1 MKISPA
7 IGRSLLLLP
16 MLLFAA
22 IGSIA
27 QQPKVTVTG
36 NVVSSETN
44 TALSGAS
51 VTIKGTQLGTISDAS
66 GNFTLKVDMGQTIV
80 VGFVGFEAREY
91 KINASQNL
99 SVSLATATAT
109 SEEVVVVGYGTQR
122 KSHLT
127 GAISKYKNE
136 RMDESPVSRL
146 DQALQGKIAGV
157 QIQNLSSEAGSTPK
171 IRVRGLSSINAGADP
186 LVVVD
191 GQPVPDG
198 LAFVNMADVE
208 SVEVLKDAA
217 SSAIYGSRG
226 ASGVIIVTTKTGR
239 AEKTKYNVKISSGV
253 KTPYK
258 VYPMMTVSEYTKM
271 LFDEAAL
278 KATDP
283 SITPPTLTQIATAAE
298 RSAYI
303 LENTLTGTT
312 DWQQQA
318 LRTGLARNIQM
329 SASGGK
335 KEVQY
340 FISGAYNK
348 DEGMMYHSDYEKYS
362 MRARIDAQLSSR
374 VKLSINM
381 NPSYSRR
388 ERPSVNFIDFVRF
401 QSYQPVYHTDAT
413 AAFVNQVAQ
422 WANIKAGDF
431 AQARHFN
438 GRVYSGTM
446 PDGSNWV
453 NTAAVDPFATANNTP
468 KSIMETRT
476 INSNEYRLQSSADLS
491 INILPGLDF
500 KSLASSYVN
509 YTNTLDFAKKNSSND
524 GTVSKGIYN
533 NRTYIDLLSE
543 NTLTYNKKIKEHSF
557 SLLAGFT
564 SQKTT
569 IRDEQTT
576 GLDYPSDNI
585 TTLNTALQIDKAN
598 SFNTKNQIGLV
609 SYLGRLNYSY
619 ANKYLLSASFRAD
632 GSSYFAPGKKWGSF
646 PSTGNNRITD
656 FAFVDLLYSAN
667 YPFGTGNGT
676 VTSGQAPSSTILS
689 NPDVTW
695 ERTFQYNFGADIS
708 LFKNRVN
715 LSVDY
720 YESKTDR
727 LLLQQSSMAF
737 TGVPLFWNNIGSLQ
751 NRGLEI
757 ELNTTNIAKKNFKWT
772 TSANISFNKNKI
784 LELGAE
790 AYLLNQGERTEI
802 YMNRVGD
809 PLIQYF
815 GYKTDGVW
823 LSQAQI
829 NDAKAKGLNSA
840 LSNFFVPGGLKLVD
854 LNGDNIVDDK
864 DRTVLGNP
872 YPEFTYGITNNFTY
886 KSFDLGFTIQ
896 GVQGG
901 TLVNGDPN
909 YNETKRYNKNYNA
922 NRWLSPMFPGDGKTP
937 YSTVGFNVMLT
948 DYVVEDA
955 SYYAL
960 REVIMGY
967 TLPSSVA
974 KAAHVSSLR
983 FYLSAQNLYFHTAK
997 GYRGINPE
1005 ARFNTGPYAT
1015 PLADGYQRGSFPMPK
1030 TILFGLD
1037 INF

>member
-1 MKISPA
+1 
-7 IGRSLLLLP
+7 
-16 MLLFAA
+16 
-22 IGSIA
+22 
-27 QQPKVTVTG
+27 
-36 NVVSSETN
+36 
-44 TALSGAS
+44 
-51 VTIKGTQLGTISDAS
+51 
-66 GNFTLKVDMGQTIV
+66 
-80 VGFVGFEAREY
+80 
-91 KINASQNL
+91 
-99 SVSLATATAT
+99 
-109 SEEVVVVGYGTQR
+109 VVVGYGTQR

-127 GAISKYKNE
+127 GAISKYKND
-136 RMDESPVSRL
+136 RIDESPVSRL

-171 IRVRGLSSINAGADP
+171 IRVRGISSINAGADP

-253 KTPYK
+253 KTPYT

-283 SITPPTLTQIATAAE
+283 SITPPTTTQIASAAE
-298 RSAYI
+298 RAAYI

-362 MRARIDAQLSSR
+362 LRARIDAQLSSR

-401 QSYQPVYHTDAT
+401 QSYLPVYHTDAT

-438 GRVYSGTM
+438 GRVYTGTM

-524 GTVSKGIYN
+524 GTVSRGC
-533 NRTYIDLLSE
+533 
-543 NTLTYNKKIKEHSF
+543 
-557 SLLAGFT
+557 
-564 SQKTT
+564 
-569 IRDEQTT
+569 
-576 GLDYPSDNI
+576 
-585 TTLNTALQIDKAN
+585 LQ
-598 SFNTKNQIGLV
+598 
-609 SYLGRLNYSY
+609 
-619 ANKYLLSASFRAD
+619 
-632 GSSYFAPGKKWGSF
+632 
-646 PSTGNNRITD
+646 
-656 FAFVDLLYSAN
+656 
-667 YPFGTGNGT
+667 
-676 VTSGQAPSSTILS
+676 
-689 NPDVTW
+689 
-695 ERTFQYNFGADIS
+695 
-708 LFKNRVN
+708 
-715 LSVDY
+715 
-720 YESKTDR
+720 
-727 LLLQQSSMAF
+727 
-737 TGVPLFWNNIGSLQ
+737 
-751 NRGLEI
+751 
-757 ELNTTNIAKKNFKWT
+757 
-772 TSANISFNKNKI
+772 
-784 LELGAE
+784 
-790 AYLLNQGERTEI
+790 
-802 YMNRVGD
+802 
-809 PLIQYF
+809 
-815 GYKTDGVW
+815 
-823 LSQAQI
+823 
-829 NDAKAKGLNSA
+829 
-840 LSNFFVPGGLKLVD
+840 
-854 LNGDNIVDDK
+854 
-864 DRTVLGNP
+864 
-872 YPEFTYGITNNFTY
+872 
-886 KSFDLGFTIQ
+886 
-896 GVQGG
+896 
-901 TLVNGDPN
+901 
-909 YNETKRYNKNYNA
+909 
-922 NRWLSPMFPGDGKTP
+922 
-937 YSTVGFNVMLT
+937 
-948 DYVVEDA
+948 
-955 SYYAL
+955 
-960 REVIMGY
+960 
-967 TLPSSVA
+967 
-974 KAAHVSSLR
+974 
-983 FYLSAQNLYFHTAK
+983 
-997 GYRGINPE
+997 
-1005 ARFNTGPYAT
+1005 
-1015 PLADGYQRGSFPMPK
+1015 
-1030 TILFGLD
+1030 
-1037 INF
+1037 